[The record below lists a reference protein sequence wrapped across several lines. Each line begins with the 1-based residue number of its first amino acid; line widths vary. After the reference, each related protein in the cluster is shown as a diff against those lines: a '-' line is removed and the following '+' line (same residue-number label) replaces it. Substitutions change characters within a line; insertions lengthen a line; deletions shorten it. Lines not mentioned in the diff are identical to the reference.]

1 LEVVVELR
9 RMVAAVLLVVL
20 VGCGAEDE
28 VRSAQEDRGEV
39 TTTEAPSTTATEAP
53 STTATEAPSTTTT
66 IVEQPATDPRLDPSV
81 EEDEDGD
88 IAVWGIGEG
97 LPTRSTEAFTAS
109 VYRLE
114 CSGGE
119 TGEVLPPDVSVEE
132 TKIVVTFSVKPLP
145 EGVAYTCQ
153 GNPSVPYLVELG
165 EPVGEREL
173 VDGACLSGEAVT
185 TSFCLEGPVR
195 WSP

>member
-1 LEVVVELR
+1 V
-9 RMVAAVLLVVL
+9 
-20 VGCGAEDE
+20 
-28 VRSAQEDRGEV
+28 
-39 TTTEAPSTTATEAP
+39 
-53 STTATEAPSTTTT
+53 
-66 IVEQPATDPRLDPSV
+66 
-81 EEDEDGD
+81 D

-97 LPTRSTEAFTAS
+97 LPTRSTEVFTAS

-132 TKIVVTFSVKPLP
+132 TKIVVTFSVKPCPKVSPTPARGTLSSVLV
-145 EGVAYTCQ
+145 EWAS
-153 GNPSVPYLVELG
+153 PSVSVNWSTVL
-165 EPVGEREL
+165 
-173 VDGACLSGEAVT
+173 ACQGEAVT